1 MLAYQEKQPCSKVN
15 PVVVVVVVVIVVV
28 VVVESKVAID
38 DQVVVEQ
45 YPLKG
50 LAIDDLFKA
59 PALKDAF

>member
-15 PVVVVVVVVIVVV
+15 PVVVVVVIV

>member
-15 PVVVVVVVVIVVV
+15 PVVVVVVIVV

>member
-15 PVVVVVVVVIVVV
+15 PVVVVVVVIVIV